1 MACTR
6 RAACGRV
13 MGRPPRLLIMPHH
26 AAGASAA
33 AQAFH
38 AAGAANAAAAAAAGP
53 PVRDEVDGVQP
64 VRTRGPAAV
73 ARQTVAAD
81 SAAPGGDGQGR
92 AITDEDAHAVLD
104 FVYETH
110 PFKGITSAR
119 GGGGCAGCRR
129 CRCQA
134 PPPGDPPPSF
144 QRTTLHSLPPRL
156 RGQPRPAGEH
166 VWAVLRDR
174 RTRRQAQG
182 GRQVREERFASVV
195 VPRPSRLSNAARN
208 RRTRLNVRLPN
219 CNSAA
224 EAAVTWDLSQVWRR
238 MVVSAQPRP
247 VRYAA
252 L

>member
-134 PPPGDPPPSF
+134 RPTVTPPPPFNAPLC
-144 QRTTLHSLPPRL
+144 TLCPLGSEDN
-156 RGQPRPAGEH
+156 RGPLGSMCGQFSVTVGQDGKPKGGGRCERS
-166 VWAVLRDR
+166 VLRQLWCPAPPD
-174 RTRRQAQG
+174 
-182 GRQVREERFASVV
+182 
-195 VPRPSRLSNAARN
+195 
-208 RRTRLNVRLPN
+208 
-219 CNSAA
+219 
-224 EAAVTWDLSQVWRR
+224 
-238 MVVSAQPRP
+238 
-247 VRYAA
+247 
-252 L
+252 